1 MEESAVIK
9 ENIIFL
15 FCEGFDI
22 ILQTNIRIMVNRV
35 LNVLYLIAI
44 IIGVSGQNVVK
55 KPYTQK
61 TNGNG
66 VYFFTTLL
74 SGAALL
80 FFALTSPELAFDL
93 SFVPYSV
100 AFAVSYA
107 LASLF
112 AVLAIAYGSL
122 SLTSLITSY
131 SLMIPTFYGLIF
143 LKDPF
148 GKGFIFGLVFLIVSL
163 FLINKKDGNIKF
175 SLKWIIFVIV
185 AFIGNGM
192 CSVVQKMQQVA
203 FDGAYK
209 NEFMIVAL
217 AIVTVVMFV
226 MTMIK
231 ERKGIKLY
239 LKAGWHLSIICGALN
254 GMVNL
259 FVMILSNRM
268 PVSLMFP
275 LISAGGLIVTYLVSR
290 FLYKEKL
297 TRMQFLGFIF
307 GLAAIVFLNI

>member
-1 MEESAVIK
+1 
-9 ENIIFL
+9 
-15 FCEGFDI
+15 
-22 ILQTNIRIMVNRV
+22 MVNKV

-66 VYFFTTLL
+66 VFFFTAIL
-74 SGAALL
+74 SAAALL
-80 FFALTSPELAFDL
+80 FFVLTSSGLTFKL

-131 SLMIPTFYGLIF
+131 SLMIPTFYGLTVLNDDI
-143 LKDPF
+143 
-148 GKGFIFGLVFLIVSL
+148 GKGFWVGLVFLIISL
-163 FLINKKDGNIKF
+163 FLINKKDKNVKF
-175 SLKWIIFVIV
+175 SLKWIICVII

-192 CSVVQKMQQVA
+192 CSVVQKMQQEE
-203 FDGAYK
+203 FKEAYK

-217 AIVTVVMFV
+217 AIVTVVMLV
-226 MTMIK
+226 LTLIK
-231 ERKGIKLY
+231 ERDGLKLY
-239 LKAGWHLSIICGALN
+239 SKAGWHLALVCGALN

-268 PVSLMFP
+268 AVSIMFP
-275 LISAGGLIVTYLVSR
+275 MISAGGLVVTYIVSR

-297 TRMQFLGFIF
+297 SRMQFLGFIF